1 MSLIAAVLSLTL
13 AGADAGAALAVDATL
28 LAALKDRDVMLEM
41 RDGTTLRGR
50 LLGGTPQQV
59 ILVDEQSGR
68 VVTLDGSRIAGVRM
82 STAPAPQAT
91 PPAEPAAALTAT
103 PTKATSTG
111 RKPVDPDEIP
121 ASGFDT
127 EDLEDLVGHR
137 IRVRTEDDETLTGRL
152 LAVRSD
158 GISLRSGDGKVTLT
172 FVEMKSVTDLGRPE
186 AAGRSSERGSSDA
199 RASREITAMDLLA
212 ASTLESQSLSLA
224 IWGWGGIVTGA
235 LGCAAA
241 GIITVMTMAIGLGV
255 TPYALGIACGSALTI
270 GAGIWGVVAA
280 GDKKRE
286 ADLIRSGRTLGS
298 TAMRY

>member
-158 GISLRSGDGKVTLT
+158 GIS
-172 FVEMKSVTDLGRPE
+172 
-186 AAGRSSERGSSDA
+186 A
-199 RASREITAMDLLA
+199 R
-212 ASTLESQSLSLA
+212 
-224 IWGWGGIVTGA
+224 
-235 LGCAAA
+235 
-241 GIITVMTMAIGLGV
+241 
-255 TPYALGIACGSALTI
+255 
-270 GAGIWGVVAA
+270 
-280 GDKKRE
+280 
-286 ADLIRSGRTLGS
+286 
-298 TAMRY
+298 